1 MSDEDYLRSLERAI
15 AWCVVNEA
23 VVEFHERYCVVRLGK
38 RTFHEEAFLPAV
50 ELAMKATEDESLSA

>member
-1 MSDEDYLRSLERAI
+1 MSDEDYLRALERAI

-23 VVEFHERYCVVRLGK
+23 VVEFSERYCIVRYK
-38 RTFHEEAFLPAV
+38 RTMYHEEAFLPAV